1 METTQFATKRIR
13 QKKINYYTS
22 EAPLESRVWFV
33 CSEWMKHSFFQVIFC
48 GTLHPNF
55 WQTCSKLITALIPLL
70 PSVFL
75 CHWHFCP
82 SVPDWG
88 MTKGWGSEDF
98 PSFALVCLLLNIRV
112 TALSSQTDAKYT
124 GFQNWRHT
132 CRWKYWFGVSGG
144 RTCSTWALW
153 KIYGKNSIRNLLLV
167 LQVRNIFYQFRPQA
181 PRSCRGP
188 GIKFWYRQIFSKQY
202 ARLLPESSVVNCQ
215 ISVSL
220 DGQTF
225 TFYGLKYT
233 LASCFVTCIVH
244 NVIQRRCE
252 SSLYDRVGRSS

>member
-1 METTQFATKRIR
+1 MH
-13 QKKINYYTS
+13 
-22 EAPLESRVWFV
+22 PLKAVFGSYA
-33 CSEWMKHSFFQVIFC
+33 HS
-48 GTLHPNF
+48 
-55 WQTCSKLITALIPLL
+55 
-70 PSVFL
+70 
-75 CHWHFCP
+75 
-82 SVPDWG
+82 
-88 MTKGWGSEDF
+88 GWNI
-98 PSFALVCLLLNIRV
+98 PSFKSSFAGLFTLIFGKLVQN
-112 TALSSQTDAKYT
+112 LSPHWFLFFHQFFCVIGTFVRLSQIEGWLKVGVPRIFHHLPLCVSYWTFESQHCPPRQMQSTLDSRR
-124 GFQNWRHT
+124 RHT

-144 RTCSTWALW
+144 RTCRTWALW
-153 KIYGKNSIRNLLLV
+153 KIYRKNSIRNLLLV

-202 ARLLPESSVVNCQ
+202 AGLLPESSVVNCQ